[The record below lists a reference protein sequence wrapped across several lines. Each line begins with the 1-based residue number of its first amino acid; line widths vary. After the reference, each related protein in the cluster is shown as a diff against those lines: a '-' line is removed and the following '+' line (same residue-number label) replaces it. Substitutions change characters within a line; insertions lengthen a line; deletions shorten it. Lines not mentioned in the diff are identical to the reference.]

1 MNTCPYCGAIN
12 SVAPIRTPDG
22 DKFTL
27 VASPA
32 NGNFTIPPKGIDV
45 QAFGCTKCGGIILG
59 NQELI
64 GKNFTK

>member
-12 SVAPIRTPDG
+12 SMATIRTPDG

-27 VASPA
+27 VANPA
-32 NGNFTIPPKGIDV
+32 NGNFTLPPKGIDV
-45 QAFGCTKCGGIILG
+45 TAVGCNKCGGIILG

-64 GKNFTK
+64 GQNINR

>member
-45 QAFGCTKCGGIILG
+45 QAFGCTKCG
-59 NQELI
+59 
-64 GKNFTK
+64 